1 MVRSQLDIAAQLLP
15 SKPWRSVSFLPPKF
29 FLVKNSFDGKN
40 YSGATDWQK
49 SAILPLLS
57 KQITQF
63 TPTNK
68 HTDMFL
74 LLKLF
79 YSTPC
84 PRPRGTL
91 DAYST
96 FEQNFVNTAR
106 NSPCFNFR
114 ISTFNFIENSLQ
126 TIAYL
131 IFSPD
136 ICKLFKELN

>member
-1 MVRSQLDIAAQLLP
+1 
-15 SKPWRSVSFLPPKF
+15 
-29 FLVKNSFDGKN
+29 
-40 YSGATDWQK
+40 
-49 SAILPLLS
+49 
-57 KQITQF
+57 
-63 TPTNK
+63 
-68 HTDMFL
+68 MFL

-84 PRPRGTL
+84 PRALGTL

-114 ISTFNFIENSLQ
+114 ISTFNFMENSRQ

-136 ICKLFKELN
+136 ICKLFKELI